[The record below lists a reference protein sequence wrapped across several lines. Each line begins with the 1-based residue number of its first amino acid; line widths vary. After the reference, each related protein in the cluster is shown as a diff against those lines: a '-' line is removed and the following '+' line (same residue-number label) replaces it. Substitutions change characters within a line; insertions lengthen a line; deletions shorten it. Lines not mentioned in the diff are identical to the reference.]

1 MDINLNVESGP
12 EDVFA
17 KEIMVS
23 RFLDRA
29 LQDSEAL
36 GKFASYVN
44 VGRARVKSIT
54 RDQHS
59 FEQLMRIFVN
69 DVAVFKRARLGFIGI
84 QNKLTCPFSARL
96 NNPLFKPEENPA
108 PAAAA

>member
-1 MDINLNVESGP
+1 MNINLNVESGP

-59 FEQLMRIFVN
+59 FEQLMRILLNDEGVLNGAGFGFFGIANQIDWPFFV
-69 DVAVFKRARLGFIGI
+69 
-84 QNKLTCPFSARL
+84 RL
-96 NNPLFKPEENPA
+96 NEAPFQPAGKPG

>member
-1 MDINLNVESGP
+1 MNINLNVESGP

-59 FEQLMRIFVN
+59 FDQLRRIFVN
-69 DVAVFKRARLGFIGI
+69 DVGVFNRARLGFIGI
-84 QNKLTCPFSARL
+84 ENKIDWPLFARL
-96 NNPLFKPEENPA
+96 NEAPFQPAENPG